1 MKTTDIF
8 SHKGKFLEILQQT
21 EKSQSGVMTLAVGQ
35 DTGAGDSHTGD
46 QIIYVVEGKA
56 FVRVGDE
63 EAVGGPGTLLTIP
76 AGVHHY
82 VRNEGDVPLFILT
95 TYAPPSF

>member
-8 SHKGKFLEILQQT
+8 GHKGQFFEILQQT
-21 EKSQSGVMTLAVGQ
+21 ERSQSGVMTLAVGQ
-35 DTGAGDSHTGD
+35 DTGAGDSHPGD

-56 FVRVGDE
+56 FVRVGNE
-63 EAVGGPGTLLTIP
+63 EAVGDPGTLLTIP

>member
-1 MKTTDIF
+1 MKKTDIF
-8 SHKGKFLEILQQT
+8 KYKGKFFEILQET
-21 EKSQSGVMTLAVGQ
+21 PKSQSGVTTLEVGQ
-35 DTGAGDSHTGD
+35 DTGAGDSHSGD
-46 QIIYVVEGKA
+46 QIIYVVEGRA

-63 EAVGGPGTLLTIP
+63 EAITGPGTLLTIP

-95 TYAPPSF
+95 VYAPPSY

>member
-8 SHKGKFLEILQQT
+8 SHKGKFFEILQQT
-21 EKSQSGVMTLAVGQ
+21 EKSQSCVMTLAVGQ
-35 DTGAGDSHTGD
+35 DTGAGDSHPGD

-82 VRNEGDVPLFILT
+82 VRNEGDVPLFMLT

>member
-1 MKTTDIF
+1 MDTADIF
-8 SHKGKFLEILQQT
+8 KHKGKFFEILQET
-21 EKSQSGVMTLAVGQ
+21 EKSQSGVMTLGVGR
-35 DTGAGDSHTGD
+35 DTGAGDSHPGD

-56 FVRVGDE
+56 FVRVGE
-63 EAVGGPGTLLTIP
+63 GETVAGPGTLLTIP

-95 TYAPPSF
+95 VYAPRAY